1 MRRIMTMLVTTMLA
15 ASMLAAR
22 AEARGGGAHIGGFGG
37 GAASASVTTWPTAQA
52 SVTPQRTVSGVSG
65 LAMVACLTMAWTV
78 TIPTTNIRHITGRPT
93 AVDPLVQRAL
103 TAQIRKSVLE

>member
-22 AEARGGGAHIGGFGG
+22 AEARGGGAHIGGFG